1 MHAVPNEPDDA
12 LPPPALTPD
21 AAAAAR
27 RDLATLAAAYWDH
40 GLEESPIGCTYLG
53 LPRGQ
58 DRLDERGPAA
68 RARRERALDGLLR
81 RVERA
86 AARLRTAQTANTDAV
101 RAALDDGIP
110 AQVVADAAGLG
121 VNTVRRIKYQAGVDD

>member
-1 MHAVPNEPDDA
+1 V
-12 LPPPALTPD
+12 
-21 AAAAAR
+21 
-27 RDLATLAAAYWDH
+27 
-40 GLEESPIGCTYLG
+40 S
-53 LPRGQ
+53 PRGRQ
-58 DRLDERGPAA
+58 PFEPTPPQRH
-68 RARRERALDGLLR
+68 LLR